1 MHDRRTTMHRQVRS
15 VVRGPHGGEPLHGI
29 LTRALHA
36 NGISRRMPRRIP
48 AAVWER
54 AVGVELA
61 ARAQPTSLTAGTLHV
76 LVQDH
81 RWRDQLDAARNFLVE
96 SINKRL
102 GAGAV
107 RELQF
112 GLAHEGALAEG
123 RRRAGLGALPAP
135 EEIAVEPGRFLGEA
149 RLEPALREAVLRAA
163 EAAHRRRV

>member
-1 MHDRRTTMHRQVRS
+1 MHRPVHS
-15 VVRGPHGGEPLHGI
+15 VGRGPHGGEPLHGI

-36 NGISRRMPRRIP
+36 HGIARRMPRRIP

-61 ARAQPTSLTAGTLHV
+61 ARAQPTVLTAGTLHV

-96 SINKRL
+96 SLNKRL
-102 GAGAV
+102 GAGTV
-107 RELQF
+107 RVIQF

-123 RRRAGLGALPAP
+123 RRRAGLGAVRPP
-135 EEIAVEPGRFLGEA
+135 DEVAVEPRRFLGES
-149 RLEPALREAVLRAA
+149 RLEPVLREAVLRAA
-163 EAAHRRRV
+163 EAAQRRRA

>member
-1 MHDRRTTMHRQVRS
+1 VG
-15 VVRGPHGGEPLHGI
+15 RGPHGGEPLHGI

-54 AVGVELA
+54 AVGIELA
-61 ARAQPTSLTAGTLHV
+61 ARAQPTVLTAGTLHV

-81 RWRDQLDAARNFLVE
+81 RWRDQLDAARNFMVE

-107 RELQF
+107 REIKF
-112 GLAHEGALAEG
+112 GLAHEGALSEG
-123 RRRAGLGALPAP
+123 RRRAGLGALRAP
-135 EEIAVEPGRFLGEA
+135 PEIAVEPGRVLGKA
-149 RLEPALREAVLRAA
+149 RLEPTLREAVLRAA
-163 EAAHRRRV
+163 EAAQRRKV